1 MPVPTVPIDVN
12 QSAKF
17 CAASAIVQK
26 VFDRVTEGAR
36 LCRSGMGLNGKRSLR
51 LPSTG
56 CSYAEKG
63 RTSEVPASFELRN
76 ISFTC
81 AQNERGHRHR
91 AHLKCFLVCGP
102 LNTFLPFS
110 SLGPIRVRVRLLPPS
125 LSPHGSHNNRISSP
139 ETTSNFQLVVWIDG
153 FEFEFDDLR
162 T

>member
-1 MPVPTVPIDVN
+1 MPIDVN

-17 CAASAIVQK
+17 CAAGAIVQK

-125 LSPHGSHNNRISSP
+125 PLRMVRITIAFLP
-139 ETTSNFQLVVWIDG
+139 RNDFQLVVWKGG
-153 FEFEFDDLR
+153 FESEFDDR
-162 T
+162 PPQFG